1 MLLCSPNPGF
11 GMQTRLMYSHVNMSQ
26 LVSGPMKQQ
35 RFSDS
40 LHVKTVLMAVAG
52 GRPAQQL
59 QAA

>member
-1 MLLCSPNPGF
+1 
-11 GMQTRLMYSHVNMSQ
+11 MQTRLMYSNVNMSQ
-26 LVSGPMKQQ
+26 LVSGPMQQQ
-35 RFSDS
+35 RFSDP